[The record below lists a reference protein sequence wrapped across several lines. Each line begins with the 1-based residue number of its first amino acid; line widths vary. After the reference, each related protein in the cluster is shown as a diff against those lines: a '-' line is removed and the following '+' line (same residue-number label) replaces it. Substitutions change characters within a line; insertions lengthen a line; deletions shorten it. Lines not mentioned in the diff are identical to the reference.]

1 MILHYYFMD
10 NEDTKEE
17 NEPIIELE
25 NYHISFIAP
34 YDGFLYLQAEDFI
47 LKYGDD
53 QISAKKI

>member
-1 MILHYYFMD
+1 MD